1 MNYMDGK
8 LAFMVFFSNINYYRN
23 MGLVKRTSKV
33 KNLVD
38 DWRYIAFHKKYRKE
52 MEFDPKINQDG
63 IKLFHQT
70 LNSDCVEI

>member
-1 MNYMDGK
+1 MNDMNGK
-8 LAFMVFFSNINYYRN
+8 RASVVFQQHKLLQKYGTGKKNE
-23 MGLVKRTSKV
+23 SKV

>member
-1 MNYMDGK
+1 M
-8 LAFMVFFSNINYYRN
+8 
-23 MGLVKRTSKV
+23 
-33 KNLVD
+33 VD

>member
-1 MNYMDGK
+1 
-8 LAFMVFFSNINYYRN
+8 
-23 MGLVKRTSKV
+23 MGLVKRTSIKIKTRLTIGDIWLFI
-33 KNLVD
+33 KN
-38 DWRYIAFHKKYRKE
+38 IEKE